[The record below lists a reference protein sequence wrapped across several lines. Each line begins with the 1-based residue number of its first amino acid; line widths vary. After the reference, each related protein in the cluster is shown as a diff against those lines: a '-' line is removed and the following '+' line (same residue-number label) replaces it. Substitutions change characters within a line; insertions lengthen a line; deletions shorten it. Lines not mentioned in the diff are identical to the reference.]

1 MRARMMAEIFRIDCF
16 SHEIISKN
24 MRDYSSSAPEP
35 ATMFRHPAAPKRAGR
50 RSDFRLTGQDFRE
63 GIVHIEGWLIADLGV
78 DHTLVQIGGNL
89 VSFAAKR
96 GGVGADFA
104 AVEVNGGDGLQVAA
118 VADLV
123 AFGVELVADT
133 AAGDHR
139 FTGAQLHHVAED
151 GGQLLP
157 PGVQAHLAVEV
168 HIHGFLGLPDG
179 PTQPFPLTQQEHQQH
194 RNVGDLVGVNGIGGF
209 HSRLVNGIGIDLVQ
223 QGGLLHFDH
232 IPVPAQD
239 FLGFRHQPLQL
250 ILIAERFLQIHSI
263 TPLLFV
269 E

>member
-1 MRARMMAEIFRIDCF
+1 MMAEIFRIDCF

-104 AVEVNGGDGLQVAA
+104 AVEVNGGDGLKVAA

-123 AFGVELVADT
+123 NPLSTLLDTIRISSILTSIVVKFALWLNLDTELLKTV
-133 AAGDHR
+133 GR
-139 FTGAQLHHVAED
+139 LFI
-151 GGQLLP
+151 GGQP
-157 PGVQAHLAVEV
+157 
-168 HIHGFLGLPDG
+168 
-179 PTQPFPLTQQEHQQH
+179 
-194 RNVGDLVGVNGIGGF
+194 N
-209 HSRLVNGIGIDLVQ
+209 
-223 QGGLLHFDH
+223 
-232 IPVPAQD
+232 
-239 FLGFRHQPLQL
+239 
-250 ILIAERFLQIHSI
+250 
-263 TPLLFV
+263 PLLISRGISPV
-269 E
+269 VIAL